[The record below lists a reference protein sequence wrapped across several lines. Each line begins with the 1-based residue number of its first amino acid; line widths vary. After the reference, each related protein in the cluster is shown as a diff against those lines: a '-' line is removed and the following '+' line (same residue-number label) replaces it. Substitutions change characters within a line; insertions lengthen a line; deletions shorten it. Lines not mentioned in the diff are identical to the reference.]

1 MVTTTAEVKKW
12 GNSFGILI
20 KSEVSKKLGLK
31 NGEKVSVD
39 IVPKK
44 RFSAFG
50 ILKTKKSFERDHD
63 DREFK

>member
-1 MVTTTAEVKKW
+1 MVTTTAVVKKW

-20 KSEVSKKLGLK
+20 KSNVSRKLELKTGEEVSI
-31 NGEKVSVD
+31 D

-50 ILKTKKSFERDHD
+50 VLKTKKSFERDHD
-63 DREFK
+63 DREF